1 MSQQKGKGMKPQTID
16 LKILQ
21 ARWVAFDKVAHLRS
35 IRSNAEYDRV
45 VALMNGL
52 IDVVGDDG
60 NHPLAGLLD
69 LVGDLVGEY
78 DAKHFAIKAS
88 EPREVLRYLIE
99 QDNLKQ
105 TELEDV
111 VPQGNLSAILAGKRQ
126 ISRELAKKLAKRFNV
141 NVSVFV

>member
-1 MSQQKGKGMKPQTID
+1 MKPRTID
-16 LKILQ
+16 LKVLQ

-52 IDVVGDDG
+52 IDVVRDDE
-60 NHPLAGLLD
+60 NHALAGLLD
-69 LVGDLVGEY
+69 LVGDLVGDY
-78 DAKHFAIKAS
+78 DARHFAIEVS

-99 QDNLKQ
+99 QNELKQ
-105 TELEDV
+105 TELEDI